1 MVYLSVFI
9 LITAAI
15 ITFAVIQV
23 MTPFLYTLW
32 FDQLRDN
39 IAAGTLR
46 DAGDNMFNVSWTV
59 MSYVVP
65 GILILWAIV
74 LGNQKRSREEA
85 I

>member
-23 MTPFLYTLW
+23 MTPFLYDTW
-32 FDQLRDN
+32 FNNLRDN
-39 IAAGTLR
+39 VAAGTLR
-46 DAGDNMFNVSWTV
+46 DAGDNMFNVAWII

-65 GILILWAIV
+65 GVLILWAVV
-74 LGNQKRSREEA
+74 LGNQKRSREAA

>member
-23 MTPFLYTLW
+23 MTPFLYDIW
-32 FDQLRDN
+32 FNNLRTTM
-39 IAAGTLR
+39 AEGTLR
-46 DAGDNMFNVSWTV
+46 DAGDNIFNVGWIT

-74 LGNQKRSREEA
+74 LGNQKRAREAA

>member
-1 MVYLSVFI
+1 MVYLSVFV
-9 LITAAI
+9 LLTAAI

-23 MTPFLYTLW
+23 MTPFLYDTW
-32 FDQLRDN
+32 FNNLRDN
-39 IAAGTLR
+39 VAAGTLR
-46 DAGDNMFNVSWTV
+46 DAGDNMFNVAWIV

-74 LGNQKRSREEA
+74 LGNQKRSREAA